1 MNRFRL
7 SRTRALA
14 TRRTRTSVGACIAL
28 ACVAACH
35 VAVAADPSPAVIE
48 TPLRDPWV
56 PPQARSAPATP
67 QTRGA
72 ELRAQVDRKLAAA
85 FDTADVAH
93 TGTLTREQAKAAGLG
108 FIARHFDDIDTQR
121 TGIVRFDDVRR
132 FLDANR
138 ERIHARKQP
147 TP

>member
-1 MNRFRL
+1 M
-7 SRTRALA
+7 
-14 TRRTRTSVGACIAL
+14 
-28 ACVAACH
+28 
-35 VAVAADPSPAVIE
+35 IE
-48 TPLRDPWV
+48 TPLRDPWA
-56 PPQARSAPATP
+56 PPQTRSAPAAP

-85 FDTADVAH
+85 FEAADVAH
-93 TGTLTREQAKAAGLG
+93 AGTLTREQAKAAGLG

-132 FLDANR
+132 YLDANR

-147 TP
+147 AP